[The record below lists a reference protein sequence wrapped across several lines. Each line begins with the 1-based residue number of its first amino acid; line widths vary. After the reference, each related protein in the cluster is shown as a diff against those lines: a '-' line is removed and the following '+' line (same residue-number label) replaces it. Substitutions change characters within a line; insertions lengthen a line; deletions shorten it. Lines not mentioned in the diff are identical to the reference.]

1 MAIEKLE
8 IYQPLTV
15 ADYHA
20 YVESLLPEE
29 PTPEL
34 MNGGIVLAARPTIR
48 HARYLREL
56 LGTINA
62 YVREHQLIGEVFPEV
77 EVVLEKFTV
86 LVPDLAFLSFTTGQA
101 RLDDER
107 IIGAPDFVCE
117 ISSPR
122 TRRYDA
128 TEKFLAYLRAGVR
141 EYWIV
146 DPAHDPGE
154 RFRLYE
160 RIPQESPLL
169 LPSFQLI
176 AGGPDQSRIFPG
188 IAIAQGLL

>member
-1 MAIEKLE
+1 MAIEKIDLS
-8 IYQPLTV
+8 QPLTV

-34 MNGGIVLAARPTIR
+34 MNGGIVMAARPTIR

-56 LGTINA
+56 LGRINA
-62 YVREHQLIGEVFPEV
+62 YIPEYQVVGEIFPEV
-77 EVVLEKFTV
+77 EVVLDKFTV
-86 LVPDLAFLSFTTGQA
+86 LVPDLAFVSYTTGQA

-107 IIGAPDFVCE
+107 IIGPPDFVCE

-128 TEKFLAYLRAGVR
+128 TEKYLAYLRAGVR

-146 DPAHDPGE
+146 DPAKASGQ
-154 RFRLYE
+154 RFMLYE
-160 RIPQESPLL
+160 RI
-169 LPSFQLI
+169 
-176 AGGPDQSRIFPG
+176 
-188 IAIAQGLL
+188 